1 MHVFLH
7 KCLILV
13 EATGLEPT
21 TFWSLTKRATKLRYA
36 SICYAVP
43 SNSITYYTHTFSFS
57 QAFFTNFLTFF
68 KKIQTF
74 YFHSVYN
81 SILTKSINFARHIPV
96 G

>member
-36 SICYAVP
+36 SICICAVSRFP
-43 SNSITYYTHTFSFS
+43 SLNSVFYYTHIKGIS
-57 QAFFTNFLTFF
+57 QAFFADFLTFF
-68 KKIQTF
+68 
-74 YFHSVYN
+74 YF
-81 SILTKSINFARHIPV
+81 LRFFFALI
-96 G
+96 